1 MLVLIITILAAG
13 AIFGSVGNFVIRYN
27 VIEI

>member
-1 MLVLIITILAAG
+1 MVLILSIAILVTG
-13 AIFGSVGNFVIRYN
+13 AVFGSGNFVIRYN